1 MLDDFEVVRQ
11 TVFPR
16 MRAALTATVQGK
28 GPLTRLEL
36 LARREVGDDV
46 ERQYFAWFGTQRF
59 RVLVTLGPLG
69 KLTGLRI
76 TTESP

>member
-1 MLDDFEVVRQ
+1 
-11 TVFPR
+11 

-36 LARREVGDDV
+36 LARREIGDDV

-69 KLTGLRI
+69 KLTALRI
-76 TTESP
+76 TPEQP